1 VPRERRPLEVGDKLE
16 NGKGVVADAGPPRT
30 MPSQITT
37 PQTASH
43 APLYAILAHSSIILF
58 NATRRAEQMHRA
70 SDRMLCHNM
79 CRPIRVIRELDVEL
93 TFDGERESTEELF
106 I

>member
-1 VPRERRPLEVGDKLE
+1 MSGVRLKWGDELE
-16 NGKGVVADAGPPRT
+16 NGKGVVADAGPP
-30 MPSQITT
+30 PHDAF
-37 PQTASH
+37 PD
-43 APLYAILAHSSIILF
+43 Y
-58 NATRRAEQMHRA
+58 NATDGQSCTYICNSGALLDHPVQRYPPMKQMPRA